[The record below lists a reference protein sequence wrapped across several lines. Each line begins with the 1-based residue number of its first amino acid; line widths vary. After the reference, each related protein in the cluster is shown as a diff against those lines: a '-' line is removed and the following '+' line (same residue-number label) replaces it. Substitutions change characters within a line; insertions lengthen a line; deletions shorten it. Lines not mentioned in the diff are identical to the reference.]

1 MAGDPLRL
9 RNITIFGAISPATT
23 ESWLRLTTS
32 YGDVVLAEND
42 ARPGQQLQSLVYVA
56 VRGAVHELLGA
67 FPMTRYPS
75 DSSLSAEQ
83 RYALLTHAA
92 HMASYLPP
100 SRLVETASHES
111 RSLERLRLI
120 ESVVINAKD
129 AILITE
135 AEPVD
140 QPGQIIVYCNHSFLV
155 TTGFAEE
162 EVIWFTPRILHC
174 PETSRETLDVIRH
187 ALLRLKPVEVEFI
200 NTRKV
205 GSHFWVQLS
214 IVPVAN
220 EKGGGTHWVSVH
232 RDITECNEAQ
242 RFAEQA
248 RLEGE
253 KKLAL
258 QNCLQERAQI
268 SEELSYIAFHDQLTG
283 LYNRDYLMSE
293 LTQGF
298 TTLSVYNRGT
308 IVLLDLDEFKLI
320 NDSMGHLAGDL
331 LLTGV
336 ALRLQTCIRSN
347 EVLARIGGD
356 EFAILVLGDCHPDV
370 AVSLAERIVA
380 QLCEPMTIE
389 DQQIFISCSI
399 GIVTADHSHFTSG
412 DLLRDAD
419 VAMYAAKQRCRGRW
433 SIFDS
438 SMRKA
443 AIDALAI
450 KSALLQAVAKSDFL
464 VFYQPIYCG
473 LRGILV
479 GVEALV
485 RLAHPL
491 LGTISPDDFI
501 PIAEK
506 LEIIH
511 ELGAW
516 VMRRACTDFQTWREG
531 FPGLELKLNVN
542 VSGKELNRP
551 GFIEQVTRILSETGV
566 PAGQL
571 QIEVTESVFLQ
582 QPESIAR
589 ALEDIR
595 GLGVR
600 IALDDFG
607 TGYSSLG
614 YIDRYPI
621 DAVKIDRSFV
631 SRMVHF
637 KRSEAIVRSILSLC
651 RALGLDITAEGVE
664 TAEQY
669 ELLRDIQ
676 CPYFQGY
683 FLSPPLP
690 PDDLTRLI
698 FRTLN
703 PGVD

>member
-1 MAGDPLRL
+1 MAADPLGWRD
-9 RNITIFGAISPATT
+9 IASFGSISPVTT
-23 ESWLRLTTS
+23 DSWLRLTC
-32 YGDVVLAEND
+32 GDFVLAEND
-42 ARPGQQLQSLVYVA
+42 VRPGKQLQSLVCVA
-56 VRGAVHELLGA
+56 IRGAVHELLGV
-67 FPMTRYPS
+67 FPMTRSPS
-75 DSSLSAEQ
+75 DPSLSAAQ

-92 HMASYLPP
+92 HMASYLQP
-100 SRLVETASHES
+100 SRLVETAGHES
-111 RSLERLRLI
+111 RSLERLRLS
-120 ESVVINAKD
+120 ESVVINARD

-135 AEPVD
+135 AEPVH
-140 QPGQIIVYCNHSFLV
+140 QPGPTIFYCNPSFLV
-155 TTGFAEE
+155 TTGFTEE
-162 EVIWFTPRILHC
+162 EVIVHC
-174 PETSRETLDVIRH
+174 QETSRQTLDIIRH
-187 ALLRLKPVEVEFI
+187 ALLKWAPLEVQLI
-200 NTRKV
+200 NTRND

-214 IVPVAN
+214 FVPVAN
-220 EKGGGTHWVSVH
+220 EKGLFTHWVSVQ
-232 RDITECNEAQ
+232 RDITGCSEAQ
-242 RFAEQA
+242 HFAERA
-248 RLEGE
+248 RLKGE

-258 QNCLQERAQI
+258 QNCLQERTRI

-283 LYNRDYLMSE
+283 LYNRAYIMSE
-293 LTQGF
+293 LTQRF

-308 IVLLDLDEFKLI
+308 IVLLDLDGFKLI

-336 ALRLQTCIRSN
+336 ALRLQSCIRAD

-356 EFAILVLGDCHPDV
+356 EFAILVLGDQHPDV
-370 AVSLAERIVA
+370 AVSLAERIVE
-380 QLCEPMTIE
+380 QLREPMTIE
-389 DQQIFISCSI
+389 DQEIFISCSI
-399 GIVTADHSHFTSG
+399 GIVSADHSHLTSG

-419 VAMYAAKQRCRGRW
+419 VAMYVAKQRCRGRW

-491 LGTISPDDFI
+491 LGAISPDDFI
-501 PIAEK
+501 PIAEE
-506 LEIIH
+506 LGIIH

-516 VMRRACTDFQTWREG
+516 VMHRACTDFQTWREG
-531 FPGLELKLNVN
+531 FPDLELRLNVN

-551 GFIEQVTRILSETGV
+551 GFIGQVTRILSETGM

-589 ALEDIR
+589 VLEDIR
-595 GLGVR
+595 RLGVR

-631 SRMVHF
+631 SRMIRF
-637 KRSEAIVRSILSLC
+637 ERSEAIVRSILSLC
-651 RALGLDITAEGVE
+651 RVLGLEITAEGVE

-669 ELLRDIQ
+669 QLLRDMQ

-683 FLSPPLP
+683 LFSPPLS
-690 PDDLTRLI
+690 PDSFARLI
-698 FRTLN
+698 SHTLN
-703 PGVD
+703 PAAD